1 MGKATKSLS
10 GNSKDKY
17 FRDLFATDPG
27 VAPEAA
33 KRLTETTKR
42 EVSQVRVRLPL
53 PERSAK
59 AGHGKAAKT
68 DSAAAS
74 TQTVTGPH
82 EQTATLPAAAEA
94 TFDPFAFTAVV
105 VLKRE
110 GAAALEKL
118 LNDIPDADNLRLL
131 ADKQHLGLPADAK
144 SAAELRKAIIQSAE
158 ARFADRRAG
167 AS

>member
-1 MGKATKSLS
+1 MAKATKSLS

-59 AGHGKAAKT
+59 AGHGKTAKT
-68 DSAAAS
+68 DLAAAS
-74 TQTVTGPH
+74 AQTVTGRLSRPQRRRRQQRPH
-82 EQTATLPAAAEA
+82 SIRSPSPL
-94 TFDPFAFTAVV
+94 
-105 VLKRE
+105 
-110 GAAALEKL
+110 
-118 LNDIPDADNLRLL
+118 
-131 ADKQHLGLPADAK
+131 
-144 SAAELRKAIIQSAE
+144 SWC
-158 ARFADRRAG
+158 
-167 AS
+167 